1 MKVKM
6 YIDPDGYIYQA
17 DEDGQS
23 IQFRDSVMNL
33 SWMCSHLLTDKV
45 RKEARPAQEVLD
57 EEAALQGW
65 QPWEKPEAQAV
76 EAKSNAVKLAEA
88 VLSAV
93 KHFKGELTAEGCRQA
108 LGKSYNSYSGLESG
122 GYQCSPR
129 GVKLIPKDEDFM
141 DLTWS
146 KFIKFCRES
155 GLMEEEST
163 PCNPKPAPSTA
174 AAATTAAPAAVSPAA
189 TSTTLESAEDAAAS
203 TPESSTES
211 TQASPSAPCS
221 PVGSDT
227 AVPLACAPSASATP
241 AAGFDY
247 GGLDQPTVDTLHLA
261 EKMIADARRDYVAKL
276 AQAVYIAHDA
286 LLPVS
291 NCDGQT
297 LKHNQHSEK
306 TFVQW
311 CASVGLSKGGAYRLL
326 QVAGLLNGATPEEQA
341 VLEAASPSLLY
352 AAAKP
357 SAPAQLVQGVKD
369 GDITTNKQYQEL
381 LAQLKAKDQ
390 ALADEKAAHKAE
402 SLAFSEALADE
413 QRLRQASDAARIE
426 AESTVRG
433 LQELCSG
440 ASKSEQA
447 AIQRAE
453 KAEQQLATTR
463 DELRQQTGRVK
474 ELEARPIEV
483 KGADPDD
490 IARWRAEGAKP
501 VQAQLDKVQAEADD
515 LREKLREAEAGKDS
529 TADELAISKQIV
541 NTVEGILRARFGVLD
556 AMPYEVFEAAVE
568 PFEALR
574 DRLSEALEV
583 GRWPSGKEND

>member
-1 MKVKM
+1 M
-6 YIDPDGYIYQA
+6 
-17 DEDGQS
+17 E
-23 IQFRDSVMNL
+23 
-33 SWMCSHLLTDKV
+33 
-45 RKEARPAQEVLD
+45 
-57 EEAALQGW
+57 
-65 QPWEKPEAQAV
+65 
-76 EAKSNAVKLAEA
+76 KSNAVKLAADLVERLEKLY
-88 VLSAV
+88 VEPSAAA
-93 KHFKGELTAEGCRQA
+93 FREFF
-108 LGKSYNSYSGLESG
+108 GKPYAGFCNGFGSV
-122 GYQCSPR
+122 QCSLR
-129 GVKLIPKDEDFM
+129 GVRIVPDGEDAM

-163 PCNPKPAPSTA
+163 PCNPKPARNAA

-203 TPESSTES
+203 TPGSSTES

-227 AVPLACAPSASATP
+227 AAPLACAPSASATP

-286 LLPVS
+286 LCGGG
-291 NCDGQT
+291 CDKLSQA
-297 LKHNQHSEK
+297 HNNQYSEK
-306 TFVQW
+306 TFGAW
-311 CASVGLSKGGAYRLL
+311 CTHVGISRKTGERLI

-390 ALADEKAAHKAE
+390 ALADEKAAHQAE
-402 SLAFSEALADE
+402 SKACSEILADE
-413 QRLRQASDAARIE
+413 QMRRQAANEARI
-426 AESTVRG
+426 A
-433 LQELCSG
+433 
-440 ASKSEQA
+440 
-447 AIQRAE
+447 AE
-453 KAEQQLATTR
+453 KTAQEAKESCRTAQKSLAEVR
-463 DELRQQTGRVK
+463 DELRTKNQRIK

-541 NTVEGILRARFGVLD
+541 NTVEGILRARFEALD
-556 AMPYEVFEAAVE
+556 AMPYDVFETAVE

-583 GRWPSGKEND
+583 GRWPARKDNT

>member
-1 MKVKM
+1 M
-6 YIDPDGYIYQA
+6 
-17 DEDGQS
+17 E
-23 IQFRDSVMNL
+23 
-33 SWMCSHLLTDKV
+33 TT
-45 RKEARPAQEVLD
+45 
-57 EEAALQGW
+57 
-65 QPWEKPEAQAV
+65 
-76 EAKSNAVKLAEA
+76 NAVKLAA
-88 VLSAV
+88 DVLSDV

-108 LGKSYNSYSGLESG
+108 LGKSYFSRGGLDLG
-122 GYQCSPR
+122 DFQCSPR
-129 GVKLIPKDEDFM
+129 GVKLIPKGEDFM

-146 KFIKFCRES
+146 KFIKFCREN
-155 GLMEEEST
+155 GLMEEATT
-163 PCNPKPAPSTA
+163 PCNPKPVPSTD
-174 AAATTAAPAAVSPAA
+174 AAATTAAPAAVPPAA

-203 TPESSTES
+203 TPGSSTES

-221 PVGSDT
+221 PADCGT
-227 AVPLACAPSASATP
+227 AAPLACAPDAPATP

-247 GGLDQPTVDTLHLA
+247 SGLDLPTVDTLHLA
-261 EKMIADARRDYVAKL
+261 ERMISDARRDYVTKL

-286 LLPVS
+286 LCGGVVA
-291 NCDGQT
+291 NCDNS
-297 LKHNQHSEK
+297 KHGHRGEDAFRN
-306 TFVQW
+306 W
-311 CASVGLSKGGAYRLL
+311 CASVGLGKDTAYRLL

-413 QRLRQASDAARIE
+413 QRLRQTSDAARIE

-463 DELRQQTGRVK
+463 DELRQQTARVK
-474 ELEARPIEV
+474 ELEDRPIEV

-490 IARWRAEGAKP
+490 IARWRLEGAKP
-501 VQAQLDKVQAEADD
+501 VQDKLDQAQAEADA
-515 LREKLREAEAGKDS
+515 LRERVRELEASQTEGESAEVS
-529 TADELAISKQIV
+529 VSRQIADTMES
-541 NTVEGILRARFGVLD
+541 ILRAQFETLD
-556 AMPYEVFEAAVE
+556 ALPYEVFEAAVE
-568 PFEALR
+568 PFETLR
-574 DRLSEALEV
+574 DKLSEALEF
-583 GRWPSGKEND
+583 GTWPSGKENT

>member
-1 MKVKM
+1 MATNNT
-6 YIDPDGYIYQA
+6 I
-17 DEDGQS
+17 
-23 IQFRDSVMNL
+23 
-33 SWMCSHLLTDKV
+33 
-45 RKEARPAQEVLD
+45 
-57 EEAALQGW
+57 
-65 QPWEKPEAQAV
+65 
-76 EAKSNAVKLAEA
+76 KLAED

-129 GVKLIPKDEDFM
+129 GVKLSPRGEDFT
-141 DLTWS
+141 DFTWS
-146 KFIKFCRES
+146 KFIKFCREN
-155 GLMEEEST
+155 GLIKEESA
-163 PCNPKPAPSTA
+163 PCNPEPARNA
-174 AAATTAAPAAVSPAA
+174 AAAVTAAVPAA
-189 TSTTLESAEDAAAS
+189 THTAETSTISVSAADAAAS
-203 TPESSTES
+203 TLKPSSPDVQTPLS
-211 TQASPSAPCS
+211 APASPADAGVATQNLSAAAPAS
-221 PVGSDT
+221 S
-227 AVPLACAPSASATP
+227 AVQPSASSA
-241 AAGFDY
+241 FDY
-247 GGLDQPTVDTLHLA
+247 AGLDLPTVDTLHLA
-261 EKMIADARRDYVAKL
+261 ERMIADARRDYVAKL

-286 LLPVS
+286 LCGGVVQNLDNS
-291 NCDGQT
+291 
-297 LKHNQHSEK
+297 KHGNRGDE
-306 TFVQW
+306 TFRAHDALCGGVVHNVDNSKHGNRGDETFRLW
-311 CASVGLSKGGAYRLL
+311 CESVGMGKTTAYKLL

-357 SAPAQLVQGVKD
+357 SAPAQLVQRVKD
-369 GDITTNKQYQEL
+369 GDITTHKQYQEL
-381 LAQLKAKDQ
+381 MAQLKAKDQ

-440 ASKSEQA
+440 ASKSEQT

-490 IARWRAEGAKP
+490 IDRWRAEGAKQA
-501 VQAQLDKVQAEADD
+501 QAQLDKAQAEAAA
-515 LREKLREAEAGKDS
+515 LRERVQELEAGKDAA
-529 TADELAISKQIV
+529 ADELAISKQIV
-541 NTVEGILRARFGVLD
+541 STVEGILRARFQVLD
-556 AMPYEVFEAAVE
+556 SLDYDTFEAAVE

-574 DRLSEALEV
+574 DQLNEALEV
-583 GRWPSGKEND
+583 GRWPGKENG

>member
-1 MKVKM
+1 MATNNT
-6 YIDPDGYIYQA
+6 I
-17 DEDGQS
+17 
-23 IQFRDSVMNL
+23 
-33 SWMCSHLLTDKV
+33 
-45 RKEARPAQEVLD
+45 
-57 EEAALQGW
+57 
-65 QPWEKPEAQAV
+65 
-76 EAKSNAVKLAEA
+76 KLAED

-108 LGKSYNSYSGLESG
+108 LGKSYFFHGGLELG
-122 GYQCSPR
+122 DFQCSPR
-129 GVKLIPKDEDFM
+129 GVKLIPRGEDFT
-141 DLTWS
+141 DFTWS
-146 KFIKFCRES
+146 KFIKFCREN
-155 GLMEEEST
+155 GLIKEESA
-163 PCNPKPAPSTA
+163 PCNPEPARNA
-174 AAATTAAPAAVSPAA
+174 AAAVTAAVPAA
-189 TSTTLESAEDAAAS
+189 THTAETSTISVSAADAAAS
-203 TPESSTES
+203 IHKLSSES

-221 PVGSDT
+221 PVDCGT
-227 AVPLACAPSASATP
+227 AAPLACADSASAT
-241 AAGFDY
+241 ATAGFDY
-247 GGLDQPTVDTLHLA
+247 SGLDLPTVDTLHLA
-261 EKMIADARRDYVAKL
+261 ERMISDARRDYVTKL

-286 LLPVS
+286 LCGGG
-291 NCDGQT
+291 CDKLSQA
-297 LKHNQHSEK
+297 HNNQHSEK
-306 TFVQW
+306 TFGAW
-311 CASVGLSKGGAYRLL
+311 CTHVGISRKTGERLL

-369 GDITTNKQYQEL
+369 GDITTHKQYQEL

-453 KAEQQLATTR
+453 EAEQQLA
-463 DELRQQTGRVK
+463 DAQDQLRTKTARVK

-490 IARWRAEGAKP
+490 IARWRAEGAKQA
-501 VQAQLDKVQAEADD
+501 QAQLDKAQAEAAA
-515 LREKLREAEAGKDS
+515 LRERVQELEAGKDAA
-529 TADELAISKQIV
+529 ADELAISKQIV
-541 NTVEGILRARFGVLD
+541 STVEGILRARFQVLD
-556 AMPYEVFEAAVE
+556 SLDYDTFEAAVE

-574 DRLSEALEV
+574 DQLNEALEV
-583 GRWPSGKEND
+583 GRWPGKENG

>member
-1 MKVKM
+1 MATNNT
-6 YIDPDGYIYQA
+6 I
-17 DEDGQS
+17 
-23 IQFRDSVMNL
+23 
-33 SWMCSHLLTDKV
+33 
-45 RKEARPAQEVLD
+45 
-57 EEAALQGW
+57 
-65 QPWEKPEAQAV
+65 
-76 EAKSNAVKLAEA
+76 KLAED

-108 LGKSYNSYSGLESG
+108 LGKSYNSHSGLESG

-146 KFIKFCRES
+146 KFIKFCREN
-155 GLMEEEST
+155 GLIKEESAS
-163 PCNPKPAPSTA
+163 CNPKPARNA
-174 AAATTAAPAAVSPAA
+174 AAAVTAAAPAATPTAE
-189 TSTTLESAEDAAAS
+189 TSTILESAEDAAAS
-203 TPESSTES
+203 TLKPSSPDVQTPLS
-211 TQASPSAPCS
+211 APASPADAGVATQNLSAAAPAS
-221 PVGSDT
+221 S
-227 AVPLACAPSASATP
+227 AVQPSASSA
-241 AAGFDY
+241 FDY
-247 GGLDQPTVDTLHLA
+247 AGLDLPTVDTLHLA
-261 EKMIADARRDYVAKL
+261 ERMIADARRDYVTKL

-286 LLPVS
+286 LCGGG
-291 NCDGQT
+291 CDKLSQA
-297 LKHNQHSEK
+297 HNNQHSEK
-306 TFVQW
+306 TFGAW
-311 CASVGLSKGGAYRLL
+311 CTHVGISRKTGERLL

-369 GDITTNKQYQEL
+369 GDITTHKQYQEL
-381 LAQLKAKDQ
+381 LAQLKAKEEE
-390 ALADEKAAHKAE
+390 LAAEKAAHKAE
-402 SLAFSEALADE
+402 SDAFGEALADE

-501 VQAQLDKVQAEADD
+501 VQDQLNQALAEAAE
-515 LREKLREAEAGKDS
+515 LRKKIHESQGWKKS
-529 TADELAISKQIV
+529 YADELAISKQIV
-541 NTVEGILRARFGVLD
+541 STVEGILRARFQVLD
-556 AMPYEVFEAAVE
+556 SLDYDTFEAAVE
-568 PFEALR
+568 PFESLR
-574 DRLSEALEV
+574 DQLNEALEV
-583 GRWPSGKEND
+583 GRWPGKENG

>member
-1 MKVKM
+1 MATNNT
-6 YIDPDGYIYQA
+6 I
-17 DEDGQS
+17 
-23 IQFRDSVMNL
+23 
-33 SWMCSHLLTDKV
+33 
-45 RKEARPAQEVLD
+45 
-57 EEAALQGW
+57 
-65 QPWEKPEAQAV
+65 
-76 EAKSNAVKLAEA
+76 KLAED

-129 GVKLIPKDEDFM
+129 GVKLIPKGEDFM

-146 KFIKFCRES
+146 KFIKFCREN
-155 GLMEEEST
+155 GLIKEEFA
-163 PCNPKPAPSTA
+163 PCNPKPAPSTD

-189 TSTTLESAEDAAAS
+189 TSTTLESAEDAEAS
-203 TPESSTES
+203 TLKPSSPDART
-211 TQASPSAPCS
+211 PLSAPVS
-221 PVGSDT
+221 PADAGAAAQSLSA
-227 AVPLACAPSASATP
+227 AVPASLEAQPSASSA
-241 AAGFDY
+241 FDY
-247 GGLDQPTVDTLHLA
+247 SGLDRPTVDALHWA
-261 EKMIADARRDYVAKL
+261 EQEICEARRDYVAKL

-286 LLPVS
+286 LLPVA
-291 NCDGQT
+291 NCEGQA
-297 LKHNQHSEK
+297 LKHNQYSEK

-311 CASVGLSKGGAYRLL
+311 CASVGLGKDTAYRLL

-369 GDITTNKQYQEL
+369 GDITTHKQYQEL
-381 LAQLKAKDQ
+381 LAQLKAKEEE
-390 ALADEKAAHKAE
+390 LAAEKAAHKAE
-402 SLAFSEALADE
+402 SDAFGEALADE

-490 IARWRAEGAKP
+490 IARWRAEGAKQA
-501 VQAQLDKVQAEADD
+501 QAQLDKAQAEAAA
-515 LREKLREAEAGKDS
+515 LRERVQELEAGKDAA
-529 TADELAISKQIV
+529 ADELAISKQIV
-541 NTVEGILRARFGVLD
+541 STVEGILRARFQVLD
-556 AMPYEVFEAAVE
+556 SLDYDTFEAAVE

-574 DRLSEALEV
+574 DQLNEALEV
-583 GRWPSGKEND
+583 GRWPGKENG

>member
-1 MKVKM
+1 MIYLNANRSAAYRWDGRAHQFEFFFFGGAGRWVKS
-6 YIDPDGYIYQA
+6 D
-17 DEDGQS
+17 
-23 IQFRDSVMNL
+23 
-33 SWMCSHLLTDKV
+33 LLTGLF
-45 RKEARPAQEVLD
+45 RKEAGSPEPESWLERYAED
-57 EEAALQGW
+57 EGWQSVSDADFVRLRKAAEAACQ
-65 QPWEKPEAQAV
+65 
-76 EAKSNAVKLAEA
+76 
-88 VLSAV
+88 
-93 KHFKGELTAEGCRQA
+93 
-108 LGKSYNSYSGLESG
+108 
-122 GYQCSPR
+122 
-129 GVKLIPKDEDFM
+129 
-141 DLTWS
+141 
-146 KFIKFCRES
+146 
-155 GLMEEEST
+155 EEET
-163 PCNPKPAPSTA
+163 PCEPKTAPSGAAAANPGASAAPSSCSTDAAPSTSGSSTVLTQASASAPACPA
-174 AAATTAAPAAVSPAA
+174 ACGTAAPLAPAQAAPA
-189 TSTTLESAEDAAAS
+189 
-203 TPESSTES
+203 
-211 TQASPSAPCS
+211 
-221 PVGSDT
+221 
-227 AVPLACAPSASATP
+227 
-241 AAGFDY
+241 FDY
-247 GGLDQPTVDTLHLA
+247 GGLDRPTVDALHWA
-261 EKMIADARRDYVAKL
+261 EREICAARRDYVARL
-276 AQAVYIAHDA
+276 AQAVDFAHDA
-286 LLPVS
+286 LCGGG
-291 NCDGQT
+291 CDKLSQA
-297 LKHNQHSEK
+297 HNNQHSEK
-306 TFVQW
+306 TFGAW
-311 CASVGLSKGGAYRLL
+311 CTHVGISRKTGERLL

-369 GDITTNKQYQEL
+369 GDITTHKQYQEL

-501 VQAQLDKVQAEADD
+501 VQDKLDKAQAEAAA
-515 LREKLREAEAGKDS
+515 LRERVQELEAGKDAA
-529 TADELAISKQIV
+529 ADELAISKQIV
-541 NTVEGILRARFGVLD
+541 STVEGILRARFHVLD
-556 AMPYEVFEAAVE
+556 SLDYDTFEAAVE

-574 DRLSEALEV
+574 DQLNEALEV
-583 GRWPSGKEND
+583 GRWPGKENG

>member
-108 LGKSYNSYSGLESG
+108 LGKSYDSYSGLESG

-129 GVKLIPKDEDFM
+129 GVKLSPRGEDFM

-146 KFIKFCRES
+146 KFIKFCREN
-155 GLMEEEST
+155 GLIEEGSACHPEGAQSR
-163 PCNPKPAPSTA
+163 A
-174 AAATTAAPAAVSPAA
+174 AAATTSEPAAASPEE
-189 TSTTLESAEDAAAS
+189 TSTISVSREDAAAS
-203 TPESSTES
+203 TPGSSTES

-227 AVPLACAPSASATP
+227 AAPLACAPSASATP
-241 AAGFDY
+241 AAGFDF
-247 GGLDQPTVDTLHLA
+247 G
-261 EKMIADARRDYVAKL
+261 ADAETNALLLQDAQIFMASSMARVMAAKR
-276 AQAVYIAHDA
+276 AHDRTA
-286 LLPVS
+286 HNYRGSWGKWCEVVGIS
-291 NCDGQT
+291 RDTGDNMVRVAERFGNVQIDGQNLIDLQP
-297 LKHNQHSEK
+297 LK
-306 TFVQW
+306 
-311 CASVGLSKGGAYRLL
+311 
-326 QVAGLLNGATPEEQA
+326 
-341 VLEAASPSLLY
+341 LLY
-352 AAAKP
+352 AASKP

-390 ALADEKAAHKAE
+390 ALADEKAAHQAE
-402 SLAFSEALADE
+402 SKACSEILADE
-413 QRLRQASDAARIE
+413 QMRRQAANEARI
-426 AESTVRG
+426 A
-433 LQELCSG
+433 
-440 ASKSEQA
+440 
-447 AIQRAE
+447 AE
-453 KAEQQLATTR
+453 KTAQEAKESCRTAQKSLAEVR
-463 DELRQQTGRVK
+463 DELRTKNQRIK